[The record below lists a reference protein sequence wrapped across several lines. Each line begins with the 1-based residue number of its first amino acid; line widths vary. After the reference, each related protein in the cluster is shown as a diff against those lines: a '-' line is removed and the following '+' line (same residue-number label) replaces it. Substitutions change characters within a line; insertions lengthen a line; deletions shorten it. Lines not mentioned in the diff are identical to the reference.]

1 MARKSSHTGLKQII
15 RPRIGQIIGITCLM
29 ILQSLLQVSMAL
41 VTRYVIDAAIYG
53 KNLLFWAVL
62 LCVNILALIGI
73 HSLLAWQANTATDK
87 MNAQLRGEL
96 MKNAVYSRDVRLQ
109 DYRSGELLSRGM
121 EDVQAVCDGVINA
134 LPTLAGQLASL
145 LAAFAVVIILHPM
158 VALVM
163 CVVSLF
169 VGLFAAWLRPA
180 IKRRQRLVRQQESLV
195 TADMQEDLQQLELIQ
210 SIGAQQQVLGRFD
223 RRQQESLFAKFK
235 RRILSVGSNSTIAAA
250 SQLGTGALLL
260 WGGAQVAQGAL
271 TYGALTAL
279 IQLFNLFRGPV
290 LSLSGVWTRLASVE
304 VSGER
309 LAELLYVPEE
319 TGRTEAEEV
328 TAIVFENVTF
338 AYPREEAP
346 VLENF
351 SIRFPLDGWAC
362 LTGISGKGK
371 STMFKLILGLYT
383 PSSGRV
389 YLQTDNGEIPCS
401 EQTRH
406 LFSYVPQ
413 DYALLS
419 GTIEENLRLVA
430 PEATDE
436 ELKNALNIAGCGFV
450 WDLTE
455 QMQTALRENT
465 GLSKGQLQRVAIAR
479 AVLMNRPILLL
490 DECTS
495 ALDSQTEKQL
505 LQNLQKVSRQA
516 ILVTHRP
523 DALEE
528 LSDIHPVSI

>member
-1 MARKSSHTGLKQII
+1 MRQKSSRSGIKQII
-15 RPRIGQIIGITCLM
+15 RPRIGQIVGITCLM

-53 KNLLFWAVL
+53 KNLLFWAIL
-62 LCVNILALIGI
+62 LLVNILALIGV
-73 HSLLAWQANTATDK
+73 HSLLAWRANTAMDK

-96 MKNAVYSRDVRLQ
+96 MKSAVYSRDVRLQ

-121 EDVQAVCDGVINA
+121 EDVQAVCDGAINA

-145 LAAFAVVIILHPM
+145 LAAFVVVIVLQPS

-163 CVVSLF
+163 CAVSLL

-180 IKRRQRLVRQQESLV
+180 IKKRQHLVRQKESLV

-210 SIGAQQQVLGRFD
+210 SIDAQQQVLSRFD

-235 RRILSVGSNSTIAAA
+235 RRILSVGSSSTIAAA

-260 WGGAQVAQGAL
+260 WGGVQVAQGAL

-290 LSLSGVWTRLASVE
+290 LNLSGVWTRLASVE

-319 TGRTEAEEV
+319 ATKAKAENI

-338 AYPREEAP
+338 SYPREEIP

-351 SIRFPLDGWAC
+351 SVRFPLDGWSC

-383 PSSGRV
+383 PNSGRV
-389 YLQTDNGEIPCS
+389 YLQTNNGEIPCS

-430 PEATDE
+430 PEAKDA
-436 ELKNALNIAGCGFV
+436 ELKNALDIAGCGFV
-450 WDLTE
+450 WDLSE
-455 QMQTALRENT
+455 QMQTSLRENT
-465 GLSKGQLQRVAIAR
+465 GLSKGQLQRLAIAR
-479 AVLMNRPILLL
+479 AVLMKRPVLLL

-495 ALDSQTEKQL
+495 ALDSQTEQLL
-505 LQNLQKVSRQA
+505 LQNLQKVSQQA

-523 DALEE
+523 DALEN
-528 LSDIHPVSI
+528 LQNIHPVSI